1 VTMNLLDADVRLA
14 VEAAQDKQALDI
26 SALDLR
32 GSGAFADYFVLCS
45 GSSGPQ
51 IQAIGE
57 AVEERLHR
65 NGRHVTHR
73 EGRGGGEWHLL
84 DYGFLVVH
92 IFSERARQYYDL
104 ERLWRNAERID
115 LKIDA
120 EEGARTSRHGE
131 SESRPGPGALG
142 GSAEPEGNAAR

>member
-1 VTMNLLDADVRLA
+1 MNSLDADVRLA

-26 SALDLR
+26 CVLNLR
-32 GSGAFADYFVLCS
+32 GSGAFADYFLLCS

-65 NGRHVTHR
+65 HGRRVAHR
-73 EGRGGGEWHLL
+73 EGRAGAEWYLL
-84 DYGFLVVH
+84 DYGFLIVH

-104 ERLWRNAERID
+104 ERLWRNAERLD
-115 LKIDA
+115 VH
-120 EEGARTSRHGE
+120 ESGAAPRGE
-131 SESRPGPGALG
+131 SRALG
-142 GSAEPEGNAAR
+142 GARAEPEGNAAQ

>member
-1 VTMNLLDADVRLA
+1 LNLG
-14 VEAAQDKQALDI
+14 
-26 SALDLR
+26 

-45 GSSGPQ
+45 GTSGPQ

-65 NGRHVTHR
+65 NGRRVTHR
-73 EGRGGGEWHLL
+73 EGRGGGEWYLL

-115 LKIDA
+115 VKEDTPSGRHHEPDA
-120 EEGARTSRHGE
+120 RSRQ
-131 SESRPGPGALG
+131 LG
-142 GSAEPEGNAAR
+142 GSRAASEGNAAG

>member
-1 VTMNLLDADVRLA
+1 VTLNSIDADVRLA

-26 SALDLR
+26 TVLNLR
-32 GSGAFADYFVLCS
+32 DSGAFADYFLLCS

-65 NGRHVTHR
+65 NGRRVAHR
-73 EGRGGGEWHLL
+73 EGRGGGEWYLL
-84 DYGFLVVH
+84 DYGFLIVH

-115 LKIDA
+115 VKD
-120 EEGARTSRHGE
+120 EGRPERPGE
-131 SESRPGPGALG
+131 SESRPGSRSLG
-142 GSAEPEGNAAR
+142 GSHAEPEGNAAQ

>member
-1 VTMNLLDADVRLA
+1 MTMNLLDNDVRLA

-26 SALDLR
+26 TVLNLR
-32 GSGAFADYFVLCS
+32 DSGAFADYFLLCC

-57 AVEERLHR
+57 AVEERLHKK
-65 NGRHVTHR
+65 GRRVAHR
-73 EGRGGGEWHLL
+73 EGRGGGEWYLL
-84 DYGFLVVH
+84 DYGFLIVH

-115 LKIDA
+115 VK
-120 EEGARTSRHGE
+120 EEVQPERRGGSG
-131 SESRPGPGALG
+131 SRPGSRSLG
-142 GSAEPEGNAAR
+142 GSHAEPEGNAAR

>member
-1 VTMNLLDADVRLA
+1 VTLINSIDNDVRLA

-26 SALDLR
+26 TVLNLR
-32 GSGAFADYFVLCS
+32 EAGAFADYFLLCS

-65 NGRHVTHR
+65 NGRRVAHR
-73 EGRGGGEWHLL
+73 EGRGGGEWYLL
-84 DYGFLVVH
+84 DYGFLIVH

-115 LKIDA
+115 VKEEVQPARRGDTESQPGSKSLSGFRA
-120 EEGARTSRHGE
+120 ES
-131 SESRPGPGALG
+131 
-142 GSAEPEGNAAR
+142 EGNAAR

>member
-1 VTMNLLDADVRLA
+1 VTINSLDNDVRLA

-26 SALDLR
+26 TVLNLG

-65 NGRHVTHR
+65 NGRQVTHR
-73 EGRGGGEWHLL
+73 EGRGGGEWYLL

-115 LKIDA
+115 VKEDTPTEQRTGRDA
-120 EEGARTSRHGE
+120 RARS
-131 SESRPGPGALG
+131 LG
-142 GSAEPEGNAAR
+142 GSHAEPEGNAAR

>member
-1 VTMNLLDADVRLA
+1 MTINSLDQDVRLV

-26 SALDLR
+26 TVLNLG

-65 NGRHVTHR
+65 NGRQVTHR
-73 EGRGGGEWHLL
+73 EGRGGGEWYLL

-115 LKIDA
+115 VKDDTPTEHRTDRDA
-120 EEGARTSRHGE
+120 RSR
-131 SESRPGPGALG
+131 SLG
-142 GSAEPEGNAAR
+142 GSHAEPEGNAAR

>member
-1 VTMNLLDADVRLA
+1 MMNSLDTDVRLA

-26 SALDLR
+26 SVLNLC

-45 GSSGPQ
+45 GSSAPQ

-65 NGRHVTHR
+65 NGRRVAHR
-73 EGRGGGEWHLL
+73 EGRAGAEWYLL

-104 ERLWRNAERID
+104 ERLWRNAERIEVSAAEAH
-115 LKIDA
+115 DA
-120 EEGARTSRHGE
+120 ERRGSSEAGSRSLGASH
-131 SESRPGPGALG
+131 
-142 GSAEPEGNAAR
+142 AEPEGNAAQ

>member
-1 VTMNLLDADVRLA
+1 VTINSLDRDVRLA

-26 SALDLR
+26 TVLNLG

-65 NGRHVTHR
+65 NGRQVTHR
-73 EGRGGGEWHLL
+73 EGRGGGEWYLL

-115 LKIDA
+115 VKEDTPRGHRTEGDA
-120 EEGARTSRHGE
+120 RQRS
-131 SESRPGPGALG
+131 LG
-142 GSAEPEGNAAR
+142 GSHAEPEGNAAR

>member
-1 VTMNLLDADVRLA
+1 VTINSLDNDVRLA

-26 SALDLR
+26 TVLNLR
-32 GSGAFADYFVLCS
+32 DSGAFADYFLLCS

-57 AVEERLHR
+57 AVEERLHK
-65 NGRHVTHR
+65 NGRRVAHR
-73 EGRGGGEWHLL
+73 EGRGGGEWYLL
-84 DYGFLVVH
+84 DYGFLIVH

-115 LKIDA
+115 VK
-120 EEGARTSRHGE
+120 EEAQPERRGG
-131 SESRPGPGALG
+131 SESRPGSRSPD
-142 GSAEPEGNAAR
+142 SPHAESEGNAAR